1 MLQCI
6 ESEGIILHFIDLE
19 ELLTN
24 EFSIY
29 AHKNGTERELLEE
42 HIKRCEYYFKVIY
55 DQKNLEYAVTQFG
68 KPTNGILSKHNSCF
82 KLAPLSKP
90 YNSSTK

>member
-1 MLQCI
+1 M
-6 ESEGIILHFIDLE
+6 HFIDLE

-42 HIKRCEYYFKVIY
+42 HIKRCEYYLK
-55 DQKNLEYAVTQFG
+55 
-68 KPTNGILSKHNSCF
+68 
-82 KLAPLSKP
+82 
-90 YNSSTK
+90 